1 MSEVTGDAKQ
11 VIGFS
16 YGFYGMGSVMGSI
29 VVSILGS
36 NALTFCGIWIFT
48 IGMMYF
54 DLVSFRSLNK
64 EETLRENLIK

>member
-1 MSEVTGDAKQ
+1 MVSEVTGDAKQ
-11 VIGFS
+11 AIGFS
-16 YGFYGMGSVMGSI
+16 YGFYGMGAVMGSI

-54 DLVSFRSLNK
+54 DLVSFKKINK
-64 EETLRENLIK
+64 EENLS